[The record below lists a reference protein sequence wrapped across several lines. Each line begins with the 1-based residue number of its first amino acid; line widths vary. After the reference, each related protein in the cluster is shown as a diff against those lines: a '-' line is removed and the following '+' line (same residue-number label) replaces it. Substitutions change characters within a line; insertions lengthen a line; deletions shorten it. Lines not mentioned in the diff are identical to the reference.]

1 MFVKH
6 FMTKDLIVARVDEEA
21 GPVLQHMRQ
30 EGVRRMP
37 VLDADGR
44 LVGLISDR
52 KLLEVLAIPVRRG
65 QTRTTAAPSLR
76 IGDLMHGA
84 LLTTTPDTP
93 LEEAAAIMTRNRIS
107 SLLVVNGDGE
117 LVGIITES
125 DMFRVFLRM
134 LGSDGPGL
142 RVTLR
147 TPAFRGILADI
158 TNGIARAGGNL
169 LTLGNISDED
179 GFLVAFNVA
188 DLTSQDLEDILAEL
202 PVDDVDIREAW
213 QAR

>member
-6 FMTKDLIVARVDEEA
+6 FMTRNLIVAQADEEA
-21 GPVLQHMRQ
+21 GVVLQRMRH

-37 VLDADGR
+37 VLDTEGH

-52 KLLEVLAIPVRRG
+52 KLLEVLSVPVRRG
-65 QTRTTAAPSLR
+65 QARTSAVPSLR
-76 IGDLMHGA
+76 IGDLMHRG
-84 LLTTTPDTP
+84 LITTAPDTP
-93 LEEAAAIMTRNRIS
+93 LEEAAAIMTANRIS
-107 SLLVVNGDGE
+107 SLLVVDEEGG
-117 LVGIITES
+117 LVGIITET

-134 LGSDGPGL
+134 LGSDDPGL

-147 TPAFRGILADI
+147 TPAFRGILADV

-169 LTLGNISDED
+169 LTLGSVSDEE

-188 DLTSQDLEDILAEL
+188 DLTQQDVEDILQEL
-202 PVDDVDIREAW
+202 PVEEVDIRPAW
-213 QAR
+213 QGR

>member
-6 FMTKDLIVARVDEEA
+6 FMTKELIVAREDEEA
-21 GPVLQHMRQ
+21 GVVLQRMRQ

-52 KLLEVLAIPVRRG
+52 RLLEVLAVPVRRG
-65 QTRTTAAPSLR
+65 QARTTAAPPLQ
-76 IGDLMHGA
+76 IGELMHRD

-93 LEEAAAIMTRNRIS
+93 LEEAAAIMTKNRIS
-107 SLLVVNGDGE
+107 SLLVVDDGD
-117 LVGIITES
+117 LVGIITET

-142 RVTLR
+142 RVTLH

-169 LTLGNISDED
+169 LTLGNISDEE

-188 DLTSQDLEDILAEL
+188 DLTHQDVEDILREL
-202 PVDDVDIREAW
+202 PVDQVDIREAW
-213 QAR
+213 QGG

>member
-6 FMTKDLIVARVDEEA
+6 FMTKDVIVAREDDEA
-21 GPVLQHMRQ
+21 GIVLQRMRH

-37 VLDADGR
+37 VLDADGL

-65 QTRTTAAPSLR
+65 QTLISAVPSLR
-76 IGDLMHGA
+76 IGDLMHGN
-84 LLTTTPDTP
+84 LLTTTPDVP
-93 LEEAAAIMTRNRIS
+93 LEEAAAIMARNRIS
-107 SLLVVNGDGE
+107 SLLVVDEEGQ

-142 RVTLR
+142 RVTLH
-147 TPAFRGILADI
+147 TPAFRGILADV

-169 LTLGNISDED
+169 LTLGSVSDED

-188 DLTSQDLEDILAEL
+188 DLTQQDVEDILREL
-202 PVDDVDIREAW
+202 PVDEVDIRPAW
-213 QAR
+213 QGR

>member
-6 FMTKDLIVARVDEEA
+6 FMTRDLIVAQVDEEA
-21 GPVLQHMRQ
+21 GVVLQRMRH

-37 VLDADGR
+37 VLDAEGH

-52 KLLEVLAIPVRRG
+52 KLLEVLSVPVRRG
-65 QTRTTAAPSLR
+65 QARTSAVPSLR
-76 IGDLMHGA
+76 IADLMHGD
-84 LLTTTPDTP
+84 LITTTPDVP
-93 LEEAAAIMTRNRIS
+93 LEEAAAIMTASRIS
-107 SLLVVNGDGE
+107 SLLVVDEEGG
-117 LVGIITES
+117 LVGIITET

-134 LGSDGPGL
+134 LGSDDPGL

-147 TPAFRGILADI
+147 TPAFRGILADV

-169 LTLGNISDED
+169 LTLGSVSDEE

-188 DLTSQDLEDILAEL
+188 DLTQQDVEDILQEL
-202 PVDDVDIREAW
+202 PVDEVDIRPAW
-213 QAR
+213 QGR